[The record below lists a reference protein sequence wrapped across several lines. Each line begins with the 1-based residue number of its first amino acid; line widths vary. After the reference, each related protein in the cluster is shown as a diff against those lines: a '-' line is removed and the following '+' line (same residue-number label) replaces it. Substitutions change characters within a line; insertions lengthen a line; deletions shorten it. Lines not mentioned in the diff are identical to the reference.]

1 MVDLNVHV
9 GSVQLNNPLIAASGT
24 AGFGR
29 ELAAMYDLSAWG
41 GISSKGVTRTPR
53 IGNPTPRV
61 AETASGMLNS
71 VGLQNPGIEAFI
83 RDEYPFMAASGTRVI
98 VNVAGSSLEDYV
110 ESARLLNAVPID
122 AIELNLSCPNVRTG
136 CMLIGSDPE
145 QLKLVVQA
153 VRAVTKHPIWAKLTP
168 NVTSISRMAQA
179 ASDAGADAV
188 VLINTLLGMAIDW
201 RSRRPVLY
209 NNTGGLSGPAIKP
222 IALRMVQEVRQAV
235 DLPIIGVGGIATA
248 DDVLEFM
255 VAGASA
261 VEIGTSVMIT
271 PSCCLR
277 IRNELEHLLKRE
289 GLSSIR
295 ELTGT
300 LRLWP

>member
-1 MVDLNVHV
+1 MVDL
-9 GSVQLNNPLIAASGT
+9 SVQIGQVKLSNPLIAASGT

-29 ELAAMYDLSAWG
+29 ELAALYDLSAWG
-41 GISSKGVTRTPR
+41 GLCSKGVTRYPR
-53 IGNPTPRV
+53 SGNPTPRV

-110 ESARLLNAVPID
+110 ESVRQLDALPVD

-136 CMLIGSDPE
+136 CMLIGSDPQ
-145 QLKLVVQA
+145 QLKLVIEA
-153 VRAVTKHPIWAKLTP
+153 VRSATRHPLWAKLTP
-168 NVTSISRMAQA
+168 NVTSISSMAQA
-179 ASDAGADAV
+179 AAEAGADAI

-201 RSRRPVLY
+201 KSRRPILY

-222 IALRMVQEVRQAV
+222 VALRMVHEVHQTV
-235 DLPIIGVGGIATA
+235 DLPIIGVGGITTA

-261 VEIGTSVMIT
+261 VQIGTAAMVT
-271 PSCCLR
+271 PSCCLTVR
-277 IRNELEHLLKRE
+277 EDLETRLE
-289 GLSSIR
+289 NAGVSSIR
-295 ELTGT
+295 DVTGT
-300 LRLWP
+300 LRLWT

>member
-153 VRAVTKHPIWAKLTP
+153 GRAVTKHPIWAKLTP

-255 VAGASA
+255 VTGASA
-261 VEIGTSVMIT
+261 VEIGTSAMIT